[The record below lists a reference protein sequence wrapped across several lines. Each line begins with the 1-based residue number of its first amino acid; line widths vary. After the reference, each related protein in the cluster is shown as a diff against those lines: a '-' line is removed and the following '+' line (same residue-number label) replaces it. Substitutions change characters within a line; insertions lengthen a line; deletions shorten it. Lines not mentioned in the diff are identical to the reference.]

1 MILTLVW
8 TRAHTDYLR
17 LERKFELGGL
27 PQAMGKIRVRYEVC
41 FHSLGKAPWQKLS
54 DLIFYFD
61 SLSYEGMQ
69 ASTIRSTPGI
79 SFALC
84 CLAFIYF
91 LRDAVWGNISILCI
105 LKDGF

>member
-27 PQAMGKIRVRYEVC
+27 PQAMGKIRVRYEVF
-41 FHSLGKAPWQKLS
+41 FHSLGKAPWQKPS

-61 SLSYEGMQ
+61 SLSY
-69 ASTIRSTPGI
+69 R
-79 SFALC
+79 
-84 CLAFIYF
+84 
-91 LRDAVWGNISILCI
+91 GNAGQHYQEYIWH
-105 LKDGF
+105 